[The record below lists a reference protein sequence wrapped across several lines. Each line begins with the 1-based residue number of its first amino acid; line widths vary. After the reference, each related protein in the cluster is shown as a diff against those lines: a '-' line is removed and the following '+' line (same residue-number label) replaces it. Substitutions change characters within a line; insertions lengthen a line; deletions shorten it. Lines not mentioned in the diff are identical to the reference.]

1 MYLTQDHSQFKSP
14 QWMLEYLKKKLIYK
28 RNEIIK
34 KLLKN
39 TEFNKAK
46 IFIDISR
53 KKKSFKCMI
62 LFII

>member
-53 KKKSFKCMI
+53 EKNH
-62 LFII
+62 LNA